1 MFKVKSLPWNGLSQA
16 HIQIHFNWT
25 VQCSCTVPLDGQF
38 HKLSLGSHDLPW
50 LQDCYALVCQKQEAG
65 HPTKLSF
72 CLLFVVCVQVEKIV
86 LFLIEKQG
94 KLAVRLQRL
103 RKQRE
108 DVVREM
114 LEAEE
119 SGMDEPPP
127 SPAYVPWRMM
137 DEYR

>member
-1 MFKVKSLPWNGLSQA
+1 MR
-16 HIQIHFNWT
+16 
-25 VQCSCTVPLDGQF
+25 
-38 HKLSLGSHDLPW
+38 
-50 LQDCYALVCQKQEAG
+50 
-65 HPTKLSF
+65 LSF
-72 CLLFVVCVQVEKIV
+72 VCCLLCVDRTVCAQVEKIV

>member
-1 MFKVKSLPWNGLSQA
+1 
-16 HIQIHFNWT
+16 
-25 VQCSCTVPLDGQF
+25 
-38 HKLSLGSHDLPW
+38 
-50 LQDCYALVCQKQEAG
+50 
-65 HPTKLSF
+65 
-72 CLLFVVCVQVEKIV
+72 VEKIV